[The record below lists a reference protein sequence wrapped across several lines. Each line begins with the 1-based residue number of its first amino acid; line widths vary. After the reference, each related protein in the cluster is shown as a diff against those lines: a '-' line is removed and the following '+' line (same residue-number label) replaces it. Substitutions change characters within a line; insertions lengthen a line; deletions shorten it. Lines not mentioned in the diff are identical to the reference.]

1 MKHDSKSER
10 FVLCSERI
18 LLECECG
25 ERLVL
30 LGLEEDWYSELRT
43 LFECECGERLSL
55 ADRLDE
61 EGLTL
66 VDGSDAEANGVRE
79 LLRSLRDPTPDG

>member
-1 MKHDSKSER
+1 MRRDPESER
-10 FVLCSERI
+10 FVLCSERMV
-18 LLECECG
+18 LECRCG

-43 LFECECGERLSL
+43 VFECECGEELTL

-66 VDGSDAEANGVRE
+66 VGSSDQAALGVRE
-79 LLRSLRDPTPDG
+79 LLRNLRTPGT

>member
-1 MKHDSKSER
+1 MRHDSKMER

-18 LLECECG
+18 ILECDCG

-43 LFECECGERLSL
+43 LFECECGEKLTL

-66 VDGSDAEANGVRE
+66 VDSTDAEASGVRE
-79 LLRSLRDPTPDG
+79 LLRSLRAPGT

>member
-1 MKHDSKSER
+1 MRHGSKSER

-18 LLECECG
+18 LLECDCG

-43 LFECECGERLSL
+43 LFECECGERLTL

-66 VDGSDAEANGVRE
+66 VDSSDAEMSGVRE
-79 LLRSLRDPTPDG
+79 LLRGLRTPGD

>member
-1 MKHDSKSER
+1 MRRDPESER
-10 FVLCSERI
+10 FVLCSERMV
-18 LLECECG
+18 LECRCG

-43 LFECECGERLSL
+43 VFECECGEELTL

-66 VDGSDAEANGVRE
+66 VDSSDQAAIGVRE
-79 LLRSLRDPTPDG
+79 LLRNLRTPGT

>member
-1 MKHDSKSER
+1 MRRDLDSER
-10 FVLCSERI
+10 FVLCSERMV
-18 LLECECG
+18 LECECG

-43 LFECECGERLSL
+43 VFECECGENLTL
-55 ADRLDE
+55 ASRLDE

-66 VDGSDAEANGVRE
+66 VDGSDEAALGVRE
-79 LLRSLRDPTPDG
+79 LLRSLRASGA